1 MELKDTIKFMES
13 EDYKERFLAEYYQ
26 LEIRYDKLSKMI
38 DKLDKNELNFN
49 PTCPRELYLSQLEA
63 MADYLMI
70 LESRAKIEKIELI

>member
-38 DKLDKNELNFN
+38 DKLDRNELNFN
-49 PTCPRELYLSQLEA
+49 PTCSKELYLTQLEA
-63 MADYLMI
+63 MADYLMA